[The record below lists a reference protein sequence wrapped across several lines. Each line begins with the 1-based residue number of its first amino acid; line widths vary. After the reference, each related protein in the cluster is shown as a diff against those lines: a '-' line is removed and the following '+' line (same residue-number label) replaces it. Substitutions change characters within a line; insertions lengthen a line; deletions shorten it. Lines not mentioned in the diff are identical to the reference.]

1 MNPPLRHLEIPH
13 SSFHQQ
19 LVIFRQDT
27 EETIAI
33 PANFEK

>member
-1 MNPPLRHLEIPH
+1 VNPSLRHSEIPH

-19 LVIFRQDT
+19 LMIFRQDP

-33 PANFEK
+33 PANLEK